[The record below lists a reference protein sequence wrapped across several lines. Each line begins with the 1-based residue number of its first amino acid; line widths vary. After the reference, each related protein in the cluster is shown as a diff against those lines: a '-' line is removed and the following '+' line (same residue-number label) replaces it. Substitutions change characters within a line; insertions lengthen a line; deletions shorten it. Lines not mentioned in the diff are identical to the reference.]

1 MLAPGEEGVRSAL
14 HAAAATL
21 PHLRRGL
28 TRESAGK
35 AIGHLHALTQ
45 AAGVMID
52 AGGEVLAA
60 DGLPAAGATGCR
72 TPSGSRSCSGPDP
85 YGHTVVAPLVV
96 QGERIGRLAA
106 FYGTERRLRPEDTR
120 VVSEVACAGL
130 ARRSSCRSLAA
141 QEERLAQAELRALR
155 AQISPHFIYN
165 ALAAVA
171 NSIHTRPEEAREL
184 LTEFAEFTR
193 YAFRGNRSYVT
204 LADELHYVEKYL
216 RLEQARFGDR
226 LDVRVSV
233 APEVLTAVVP
243 VLSMQPLVENAVR
256 HGVES
261 ATGPC
266 RVEILGADLDADVEL
281 TVKDGGAGMT
291 AEEAAAALDGRGAGI
306 GLANVHARLQSTFG
320 PEYGLEVESAPA
332 SGTVVRMLVPKFRAA
347 RVSARGAPVTLR
359 VLAVDDERP
368 ALDDLARV
376 LRAQPAVT
384 DVDTAASGEEA
395 LHALAGEH
403 YDAVF
408 LDVRMPGLDGV
419 ELARVLR
426 RFASP
431 PALIFVSAYE
441 SAAVEAF
448 ELRAL
453 DYLLKPVSRRGWPR
467 RSRGSTS
474 RPPTTRRTRSRS
486 TRPAAA
492 RAWCGAT
499 TCSTC
504 RRTATTCAWS
514 RADGRFLVRG
524 TLGEIERR
532 WAPHGFHRVH
542 RRFLVNLRSAAEV
555 RPQLNG
561 TALLILADG
570 AELPIARR
578 EVAELRRRL
587 RSMSRLPSST

>member
-1 MLAPGEEGVRSAL
+1 MDVLLGVLLGVVLTASVLAISRLAAPRRVLAPGEEGVRSAL

-45 AAGVMID
+45 AEGVLID
-52 AGGEVLAA
+52 AGGAVLAV
-60 DGLPAAGATGCR
+60 DGLPAPGGWLPESERVAVVN
-72 TPSGSRSCSGPDP
+72 GPEP

-106 FYGTERRLRPEDTR
+106 FYGPERRLRPEDTR
-120 VVSEVACAGL
+120 VVSEVASLVSAQVEL
-130 ARRSSCRSLAA
+130 STLAA

-226 LDVRVSV
+226 LEVRVSV

-266 RVEILGADLDADVEL
+266 RIEILGADLDADVEL
-281 TVKDGGAGMT
+281 TVKDGGAGMS
-291 AEEAAAALDGRGAGI
+291 AEDAAAALAGRGAGI

-320 PEYGLEVESAPA
+320 PEYGLEVESAPGE
-332 SGTVVRMLVPKFRAA
+332 GTVVRMLVPKFRAG
-347 RVSARGAPVTLR
+347 V
-359 VLAVDDERP
+359 
-368 ALDDLARV
+368 
-376 LRAQPAVT
+376 RAA
-384 DVDTAASGEEA
+384 
-395 LHALAGEH
+395 
-403 YDAVF
+403 
-408 LDVRMPGLDGV
+408 
-419 ELARVLR
+419 
-426 RFASP
+426 
-431 PALIFVSAYE
+431 
-441 SAAVEAF
+441 
-448 ELRAL
+448 
-453 DYLLKPVSRRGWPR
+453 
-467 RSRGSTS
+467 
-474 RPPTTRRTRSRS
+474 
-486 TRPAAA
+486 
-492 RAWCGAT
+492 
-499 TCSTC
+499 
-504 RRTATTCAWS
+504 
-514 RADGRFLVRG
+514 
-524 TLGEIERR
+524 
-532 WAPHGFHRVH
+532 
-542 RRFLVNLRSAAEV
+542 
-555 RPQLNG
+555 
-561 TALLILADG
+561 
-570 AELPIARR
+570 
-578 EVAELRRRL
+578 
-587 RSMSRLPSST
+587 

>member
-1 MLAPGEEGVRSAL
+1 VDVLLGVLLGIVLTASALAWRRLAAPRRVLAPGEEGVRAAL

-28 TRESAGK
+28 TRESADK

-60 DGLPAAGATGCR
+60 DGLPAAAGDWLEDPGRVAVVR
-72 TPSGSRSCSGPDP
+72 GPAP

-106 FYGTERRLRPEDTR
+106 FYGPEKRLRPEDTR
-120 VVSEVACAGL
+120 VVSEVA
-130 ARRSSCRSLAA
+130 SLVSAQVELSFVAA
-141 QEERLAQAELRALR
+141 QEERLAEAELRALR

-216 RLEQARFGDR
+216 RLEQARFGER

-261 ATGPC
+261 APGPC

-281 TVKDGGAGMT
+281 TVKDGGAGMS
-291 AEEAAAALDGRGAGI
+291 ADDVAAALAGRGAGI

-320 PEYGLEVESAPA
+320 PEYGLEVESAPGE
-332 SGTVVRMLVPKFRAA
+332 GTVVRMLVPKFRAG
-347 RVSARGAPVTLR
+347 V
-359 VLAVDDERP
+359 
-368 ALDDLARV
+368 
-376 LRAQPAVT
+376 RAA
-384 DVDTAASGEEA
+384 
-395 LHALAGEH
+395 
-403 YDAVF
+403 
-408 LDVRMPGLDGV
+408 
-419 ELARVLR
+419 
-426 RFASP
+426 
-431 PALIFVSAYE
+431 
-441 SAAVEAF
+441 
-448 ELRAL
+448 
-453 DYLLKPVSRRGWPR
+453 
-467 RSRGSTS
+467 
-474 RPPTTRRTRSRS
+474 
-486 TRPAAA
+486 
-492 RAWCGAT
+492 
-499 TCSTC
+499 
-504 RRTATTCAWS
+504 
-514 RADGRFLVRG
+514 
-524 TLGEIERR
+524 
-532 WAPHGFHRVH
+532 
-542 RRFLVNLRSAAEV
+542 
-555 RPQLNG
+555 
-561 TALLILADG
+561 
-570 AELPIARR
+570 
-578 EVAELRRRL
+578 
-587 RSMSRLPSST
+587 

>member
-1 MLAPGEEGVRSAL
+1 
-14 HAAAATL
+14 
-21 PHLRRGL
+21 
-28 TRESAGK
+28 
-35 AIGHLHALTQ
+35 
-45 AAGVMID
+45 MID

-60 DGLPAAGATGCR
+60 DGLPAAGDWLPDSERVAVVH
-72 TPSGSRSCSGPDP
+72 GPEP

-96 QGERIGRLAA
+96 QGERIGRLGGVLRHRAA
-106 FYGTERRLRPEDTR
+106 AAAGGHAGGDRGR
-120 VVSEVACAGL
+120 VAGL

-291 AEEAAAALDGRGAGI
+291 AEEAAAALEGRGAGI

-320 PEYGLEVESAPA
+320 PEYGLEVESAPGA
-332 SGTVVRMLVPKFRAA
+332 GTVVRMLVPKFRAG
-347 RVSARGAPVTLR
+347 V
-359 VLAVDDERP
+359 
-368 ALDDLARV
+368 
-376 LRAQPAVT
+376 RAA
-384 DVDTAASGEEA
+384 
-395 LHALAGEH
+395 
-403 YDAVF
+403 
-408 LDVRMPGLDGV
+408 
-419 ELARVLR
+419 
-426 RFASP
+426 
-431 PALIFVSAYE
+431 
-441 SAAVEAF
+441 
-448 ELRAL
+448 
-453 DYLLKPVSRRGWPR
+453 
-467 RSRGSTS
+467 
-474 RPPTTRRTRSRS
+474 
-486 TRPAAA
+486 
-492 RAWCGAT
+492 
-499 TCSTC
+499 
-504 RRTATTCAWS
+504 
-514 RADGRFLVRG
+514 
-524 TLGEIERR
+524 
-532 WAPHGFHRVH
+532 
-542 RRFLVNLRSAAEV
+542 
-555 RPQLNG
+555 
-561 TALLILADG
+561 
-570 AELPIARR
+570 
-578 EVAELRRRL
+578 
-587 RSMSRLPSST
+587 